1 MKISIFWILLRFGAA
16 SIMLL
21 SCKGTTTVD
30 SQVDHETPRIELL
43 NVPVYGEK
51 GELTGSVV
59 GLDPTEAKIA
69 VYIFVNGWWTKP
81 SLEFPLTNF
90 DQNGFWQSDITTGGV
105 DEYATEI
112 RAYVVPY
119 DFSPEPVLGLE
130 TLPEIIE
137 TIALAKIE
145 TTRSKPPKRRIFFSG
160 YEWWVKSS
168 PYAVGPGPNLFSD
181 SQSSVWVDET
191 DQLHLKIDRKENL
204 WRCAEV
210 VSLSSFGYGTYRF
223 YTKDGEASF
232 NENAVFGLFTWNDEP
247 DFNHREI
254 DVEFSRWGNPL
265 NLNAQFVVQPW
276 EKSGNVRRFEEI
288 ENSGISLH
296 QFRWHADRV
305 EFESRSNVER
315 GVLGSGI
322 LTEKWVYSGDDL
334 PMPGGET
341 VRLNLWLLNGM
352 PPSDDQ
358 SISGTV
364 AGFEFLPE

>member
-1 MKISIFWILLRFGAA
+1 MKISIFWILLRFGAV

-21 SCKGTTTVD
+21 SCKGNTTVD
-30 SQVDHETPRIELL
+30 SQVDHETPRIEFL

-181 SQSSVWVDET
+181 S
-191 DQLHLKIDRKENL
+191 
-204 WRCAEV
+204 
-210 VSLSSFGYGTYRF
+210 
-223 YTKDGEASF
+223 
-232 NENAVFGLFTWNDEP
+232 
-247 DFNHREI
+247 
-254 DVEFSRWGNPL
+254 
-265 NLNAQFVVQPW
+265 
-276 EKSGNVRRFEEI
+276 
-288 ENSGISLH
+288 
-296 QFRWHADRV
+296 
-305 EFESRSNVER
+305 
-315 GVLGSGI
+315 
-322 LTEKWVYSGDDL
+322 
-334 PMPGGET
+334 
-341 VRLNLWLLNGM
+341 
-352 PPSDDQ
+352 
-358 SISGTV
+358 
-364 AGFEFLPE
+364 